1 MIGADGV
8 TIVTTATFGLL
19 LPLVGLFEDKE
30 AIVVEFEL
38 EFVVVVEFFHEL
50 ALFTTKLFSLA
61 CSCSKSKRVF
71 LLLGDICFG
80 LLLLMWL

>member
-1 MIGADGV
+1 MIGAEGV
-8 TIVTTATFGLL
+8 TIVTTATLGLL

-30 AIVVEFEL
+30 VVVEFEL

-50 ALFTTKLFSLA
+50 ALFTIKLFSLA
-61 CSCSKSKRVF
+61 CSCSKSKRGF